1 MNESFLFAAAT
12 SAWLGILTSIS
23 PCPLATNIAAISFIG
38 KNVKDS
44 RMVFLSGLFY
54 MIGRML
60 VYLVISSLIVTSLLA
75 VTDVSF
81 FLQDDINKIL
91 GPVMIVAGVF
101 LLGFF
106 EFSLPGFG
114 LSTKMQ
120 ERASRYG
127 IWGAMLLGVIFALS
141 FCPIS
146 AALFFGSLIPLA
158 VKQESNLLIPSLFG
172 IGTALP
178 VILFSFLIAFGAKSI
193 GRMFDKLTLFEKWAR
208 RITGAIFVIVGLY
221 YTLIYLFRIDI

>member
-1 MNESFLFAAAT
+1 MTESFLFAAAT
-12 SAWLGILTSIS
+12 AAWLGILTSIS

-38 KNVKDS
+38 KDVKNS
-44 RMVFLSGLFY
+44 RVVFLSGLFY

-60 VYLVISSLIVTSLLA
+60 VYLVISILIVTSLMA
-75 VTDVSF
+75 ITDISF
-81 FLQDDINKIL
+81 FLQDDINKFL
-91 GPVMIVAGVF
+91 GPIMIVAGIF
-101 LLGFF
+101 LLGFIK
-106 EFSLPGFG
+106 FSLPGFG
-114 LSTKMQ
+114 LSSKMQ
-120 ERASRYG
+120 DRASRYG
-127 IWGAMLLGVIFALS
+127 IWGAMMLGVIFALS

-158 VKQESNLLIPSLFG
+158 IKQESNVLIPSLFG

-208 RITGAIFVIVGLY
+208 RVTGIIFIIVGTY

>member
-12 SAWLGILTSIS
+12 AAWLGILTSIS

-60 VYLVISSLIVTSLLA
+60 VYLVVSILIVTSLLA
-75 VTDVSF
+75 VTDISF
-81 FLQDDINKIL
+81 FLQEKINKIL
-91 GPVMIVAGVF
+91 GPVLIIAGIF
-101 LLGFF
+101 LLGFIK
-106 EFSLPGFG
+106 FSLPGFG
-114 LSTKMQ
+114 LNSKMQ
-120 ERASRYG
+120 DRASRYG
-127 IWGAMLLGVIFALS
+127 IWGAMMLGVIFALS

-158 VKQESNLLIPSLFG
+158 IKQNSNVLIPSLFG

-178 VILFSFLIAFGAKSI
+178 VILFSFLVAFGAKSI

-208 RITGAIFVIVGLY
+208 RVTGAIFIIIGIY
-221 YTLIYLFRIDI
+221 YTLIYLFGIDI